1 VRERG
6 AAVVKARVGSV
17 GWGER
22 GEMLGA
28 RGAGEGVGS
37 WAGLYETMGRNGGRR
52 SREEIPREYS
62 RSCSR

>member
-37 WAGLYETMGRNGGRR
+37 WAGLYETMG
-52 SREEIPREYS
+52 
-62 RSCSR
+62 